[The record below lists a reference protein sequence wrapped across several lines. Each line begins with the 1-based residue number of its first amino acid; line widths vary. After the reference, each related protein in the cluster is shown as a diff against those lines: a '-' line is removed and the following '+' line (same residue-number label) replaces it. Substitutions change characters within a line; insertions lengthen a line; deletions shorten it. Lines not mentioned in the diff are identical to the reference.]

1 MTSGHAVGVPRRR
14 NYAPMRCFWRDG
26 QHGGDHLT
34 RSVGPPLSLSAL
46 VLCRL
51 DGTPDTAMSPH
62 VFDSVSSQAVE
73 VDSVGP
79 SQFACP
85 LPTSAGSSPA
95 LATNQFYIQGQQG
108 RLLIRSFNQV
118 RHSVNCCPPSL
129 SCQYG
134 LRMRLCHTQ
143 LAPSRSVPACLC
155 VFVCSTRVSVRVLTT
170 ESLGVCSTRRWSVA
184 RSTIMPNGVNQGE
197 ANSQSQD
204 LQWDDGM
211 HEMTACCG
219 GRSPVGE
226 FF

>member
-1 MTSGHAVGVPRRR
+1 MTCLPRRR
-14 NYAPMRCFWRDG
+14 NYAPVRCFCRGG

-85 LPTSAGSSPA
+85 LPTSAGSSPP
-95 LATNQFYIQGQQG
+95 LTTNQFYIQGQQG

-118 RHSVNCCPPSL
+118 RHSVNCCPPLPLLPVPTAYAALSNSVGTFSFCPCMSL
-129 SCQYG
+129 CLRLLDKSVGQSTDNRKLECVLHQAMVSCPLFNHAKWGQ
-134 LRMRLCHTQ
+134 
-143 LAPSRSVPACLC
+143 SRRGK
-155 VFVCSTRVSVRVLTT
+155 FTVSRF
-170 ESLGVCSTRRWSVA
+170 A
-184 RSTIMPNGVNQGE
+184 
-197 ANSQSQD
+197 
-204 LQWDDGM
+204 
-211 HEMTACCG
+211 
-219 GRSPVGE
+219 VG
-226 FF
+226 